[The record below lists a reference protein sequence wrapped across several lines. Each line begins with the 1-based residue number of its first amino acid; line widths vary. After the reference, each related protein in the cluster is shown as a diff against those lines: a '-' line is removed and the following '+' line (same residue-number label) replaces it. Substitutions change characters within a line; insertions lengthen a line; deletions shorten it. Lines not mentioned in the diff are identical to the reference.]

1 VDFNSSWFLISSVNF
16 LLVLCDVM
24 LIFMQYFVDVFVKCL
39 IVLTRTND
47 FNHSVA
53 MAAPQGYVTP
63 ELLDAA
69 TDRKHRSYFSAVLG
83 CSLGQFRARVPME
96 TMVLDPRWLPRFASR
111 SLLCY
116 LDIFNRIEIYTM
128 DH

>member
-1 VDFNSSWFLISSVNF
+1 
-16 LLVLCDVM
+16 M
-24 LIFMQYFVDVFVKCL
+24 
-39 IVLTRTND
+39 RTND
-47 FNHSVA
+47 FNYSVA
-53 MAAPQGYVTP
+53 IAAPQGYVTP

-69 TDRKHRSYFSAVLG
+69 TDKKHRSYFSAVLG
-83 CSLGQFRARVPME
+83 CSLGQFHARVSME

-116 LDIFNRIEIYTM
+116 LDILNRIEIYTM